1 MYLYLL
7 HDVMLCKTQSQHLCS
22 TLIIR
27 NENSMFQG
35 QKTLLR
41 VLDHILEEKLVNVG
55 GFK

>member
-7 HDVMLCKTQSQHLCS
+7 HDVMLCKAQSQHLCS